1 MKNNLLPTSLF
12 KRQNPLLNG
21 ISELGEILVK
31 KMQNVIEIYPKLTFL
46 KAKTRGRMRAKL
58 KDSKGKSSKIWIR
71 KR

>member
-1 MKNNLLPTSLF
+1 MKNNSLPTSLF

-21 ISELGEILVK
+21 VSELGEFLVE

-46 KAKTRGRMRAKL
+46 KAKTRGRMRAKR
-58 KDSKGKSSKIWIR
+58 KDSKEKSSKIWIR